1 MSSQRTTRKYQF
13 KVYLYVY
20 DLSDGDMKI
29 LSPSVLGCNV
39 NGLWHSSIVIYNTE
53 CYFSDQTDI
62 NETGLCG
69 CKPGTYNKGMKP
81 TRKIYMGLTEI
92 KPAVFIEYIR
102 GIEHRY
108 RSIDYSLTRHNC
120 NSFSNEL
127 CQFLLGKEIPD
138 YIKNIC
144 TEVLNTPTG
153 QEIKPVVEFCQDI
166 ADGCQNLL
174 EMLNNN

>member
-1 MSSQRTTRKYQF
+1 MSSQKTTRKY

-53 CYFSDQTDI
+53 CYFSNQT
-62 NETGLCG
+62 GMSG
-69 CKPGTYNKGMKP
+69 CRPGRYNKGMKP

-92 KPAVFIEYIR
+92 QPIVFREYLK

-108 RSIDYSLTRHNC
+108 RSQDYRLMSHNC

>member
-1 MSSQRTTRKYQF
+1 MSSQKTTRKY

-20 DLSDGDMKI
+20 DLSYGAMNN
-29 LSPSVLGCNV
+29 LSPYILGCNV
-39 NGLWHSSIVIYNTE
+39 NGLWHSSIVIGYKPQPTE
-53 CYFSDQTDI
+53 CYFSNQT
-62 NETGLCG
+62 GMSG
-69 CKPGTYNKGMKP
+69 CRPGRYNKGMKP

>member
-1 MSSQRTTRKYQF
+1 MSSQRTTKKYQF

-20 DLSDGDMKI
+20 DLSEGYMKI

-39 NGLWHSSIVIYNTE
+39 NGLWHSSVVIRYKPYPTEYFFSYQTGKSGCRLGSYN
-53 CYFSDQTDI
+53 
-62 NETGLCG
+62 N
-69 CKPGTYNKGMKP
+69 GMKP
-81 TRKIYMGLTEI
+81 IRKIYMGSTEI
-92 KPAVFIEYIR
+92 KPIVFREYLK

-108 RSIDYSLTRHNC
+108 RSQDYRLMSHNC

-144 TEVLNTPTG
+144 TEVSNTPAG
-153 QEIKPVVEFCQDI
+153 QEYRPLVEFFNTIED
-166 ADGCQNLL
+166 DFKKLF
-174 EMLNNN
+174 